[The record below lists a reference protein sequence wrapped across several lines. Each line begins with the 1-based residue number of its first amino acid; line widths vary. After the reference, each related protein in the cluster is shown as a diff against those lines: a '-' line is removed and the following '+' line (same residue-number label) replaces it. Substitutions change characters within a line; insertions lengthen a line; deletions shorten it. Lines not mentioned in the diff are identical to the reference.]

1 MAIAY
6 LLYFSLIRNVGA
18 TNTLT
23 VALLIPIFGVL
34 WGFLFLDEPLSIGT
48 FVGLALILSSIV
60 WVANLRLRER
70 FYAMFSSGLR

>member
-1 MAIAY
+1 MRSFGSVI
-6 LLYFSLIRNVGA
+6 NVGA

-70 FYAMFSSGLR
+70 IYAMLSSGLR

>member
-1 MAIAY
+1 VRSFGSVI
-6 LLYFSLIRNVGA
+6 NVGA

-70 FYAMFSSGLR
+70 IYAMLSSGLR